1 MDRGRATIR
10 HAVALA
16 AVVAAVCACAGADD
30 DDEAVLPVADDPLVA
45 AVRVEAFGCRSTAV
59 VGGGSFVGAERILT
73 VAHVVAGADRVEVL
87 LADGTRV
94 EADVVAIDGP
104 RDLAVLH
111 AEVEVPPL
119 ALGSANRGEQG
130 EFVTFRNGS
139 SAEMELRV
147 QRVLE
152 LHDGEG
158 IYEARQGYELAA
170 SVLEGDSGAAMV
182 VRGRI
187 AGVIFARSS
196 GHSHRAFAIDIAE
209 AATVLAVDDDERA
222 DTGECTPAR

>member
-1 MDRGRATIR
+1 
-10 HAVALA
+10 
-16 AVVAAVCACAGADD
+16 VAAIVAGACACAGADD
-30 DDEAVLPVADDPLVA
+30 DETAPPVADDPLTS
-45 AVRVEAFGCRSTAV
+45 AVRVEAFGCRSVAV

-94 EADVVAIDGP
+94 DADVVAIDSE
-104 RDLAVLH
+104 RDLAILH

-119 ALGSANRGEQG
+119 ALGSANRGDPG
-130 EFVTFRNGS
+130 EFVTFRDGS
-139 SAEMELRV
+139 PAEMELRV

-170 SVLEGDSGAAMV
+170 EVLEGDSGTAMV

-187 AGVIFARSS
+187 AGVIFARST
-196 GHSHRAFAIDIAE
+196 GHSHRAFAIDITE
-209 AATVLAVDDDERA
+209 AATLLAVDDDERA
-222 DTGECTPAR
+222 DTGVCTPAR